1 MSTLMEF
8 WGVEVK
14 SGQPLK
20 INPGDNKIVHL
31 SQASLGEIKKDKGS
45 ESVYLY
51 LKVDDKKLVLG
62 TLSAQKFPQFSFDLA
77 IEKDFELSHNWKN
90 GSVYF
95 TGYKLR
101 TEGTDDDDNSDSDE
115 DKMDIRLV
123 SNGKPELQA
132 KPLSE
137 KPIAVEPSA
146 STAKQNKKDVK
157 PKLKADGSDSDDSDL
172 NTSSSD
178 DDETSDDENPNL
190 VNRDGSS
197 DESSG
202 ELDESDDDE
211 DDEGTDESESDDEDE
226 ETPKKAESSKKR
238 PVESASKTY
247 VPDKKAKFVTPQKTE
262 EKKGV
267 SHIATPHPSKKS
279 AKTPANN
286 DQTKQQPHKS
296 GGSFPCKSCNRS
308 FTTEGGLQSHTK
320 AKHGAPA

>member
-1 MSTLMEF
+1 MISSC
-8 WGVEVK
+8 VEVK

-62 TLSAQKFPQFSFDLA
+62 TLSAQKFPQLSFDLA

-90 GSVYF
+90 G
-95 TGYKLR
+95 
-101 TEGTDDDDNSDSDE
+101 NSDE

-157 PKLKADGSDSDDSDL
+157 PKQKADGSDSDDSDL

-211 DDEGTDESESDDEDE
+211 DDEGTDESESGDEDE
-226 ETPKKAESSKKR
+226 ETPKKFYYVTPQTASTNCCWFLKAESNKKR
-238 PVESASKTY
+238 PVESASKTH

-262 EKKGV
+262 ERKGV

-279 AKTPANN
+279 AKTLANS
-286 DQTKQQPHKS
+286 DQTKQQPRKS
-296 GGSFPCKSCNRS
+296 GSSFPCKSCNRS

>member
-31 SQASLGEIKKDKGS
+31 SQACLGEIKKDKGS

-51 LKVDDKKLVLG
+51 LKVDDKKLVIG
-62 TLSAQKFPQFSFDLA
+62 TLSAQKYPQLSFDLV
-77 IEKDFELSHNWKN
+77 IEKDFELSHNWEN

-115 DKMDIRLV
+115 DVKDIQLV
-123 SNGKPELQA
+123 GNGKPELQA
-132 KPLSE
+132 KPVFE
-137 KPIAVEPSA
+137 KPIAVKPSG
-146 STAKQNKKDVK
+146 STAKQNMKDVK
-157 PKLKADGSDSDDSDL
+157 PKQKADDSDSDDSDL

-190 VNRDGSS
+190 VNR
-197 DESSG
+197 ESSG
-202 ELDESDDDE
+202 ELDESDDKE
-211 DDEGTDESESDDEDE
+211 DDEGTDESDDEDE
-226 ETPKKAESSKKR
+226 ETPKKSESSKKR
-238 PVESASKTY
+238 PVESASN
-247 VPDKKAKFVTPQKTE
+247 VAGKKAKFITPQKTE
-262 EKKGV
+262 GRKGV

-279 AKTPANN
+279 GKTPANS

-296 GGSFPCKSCNRS
+296 GRSFPCKSCNRS

-320 AKHGAPA
+320 AKHSAPA

>member
-1 MSTLMEF
+1 MFL
-8 WGVEVK
+8 
-14 SGQPLK
+14 
-20 INPGDNKIVHL
+20 
-31 SQASLGEIKKDKGS
+31 ASLTALCF
-45 ESVYLY
+45 VP
-51 LKVDDKKLVLG
+51 
-62 TLSAQKFPQFSFDLA
+62 T
-77 IEKDFELSHNWKN
+77 
-90 GSVYF
+90 
-95 TGYKLR
+95 
-101 TEGTDDDDNSDSDE
+101 TDDDDNSDSDE

-226 ETPKKAESSKKR
+226 ETPKKFYYVTPQTASTNCCWFLKAESSKKR

>member
-1 MSTLMEF
+1 MISSC
-8 WGVEVK
+8 VEVK

-90 GSVYF
+90 G
-95 TGYKLR
+95 
-101 TEGTDDDDNSDSDE
+101 NSDE

>member
-1 MSTLMEF
+1 MEF

-62 TLSAQKFPQFSFDLA
+62 TLSAQKFPQLSFDLA

-90 GSVYF
+90 G
-95 TGYKLR
+95 
-101 TEGTDDDDNSDSDE
+101 NSDE

-157 PKLKADGSDSDDSDL
+157 PKQKADGSDSDDSDL

-178 DDETSDDENPNL
+178 DDETSDDE
-190 VNRDGSS
+190 
-197 DESSG
+197 SSG

-211 DDEGTDESESDDEDE
+211 DDEGTDESESGDEDE
-226 ETPKKAESSKKR
+226 ETPKKAESNKKR
-238 PVESASKTY
+238 PVESASKTH

-262 EKKGV
+262 ERKGV

-279 AKTPANN
+279 AKTLANS
-286 DQTKQQPHKS
+286 DQTKQQPRKS
-296 GGSFPCKSCNRS
+296 GSSFPCKSCNRS

>member
-1 MSTLMEF
+1 MISSC
-8 WGVEVK
+8 VEVK

-62 TLSAQKFPQFSFDLA
+62 TLSAQKFPQF
-77 IEKDFELSHNWKN
+77 N
-90 GSVYF
+90 
-95 TGYKLR
+95 
-101 TEGTDDDDNSDSDE
+101 SDE